1 MRVEFAERPEHH
13 AGVDRSDGHDLRSP
27 PHYRPRALSDR
38 CVGHRKGAA
47 VPRRLPAEIT
57 ETGACNLKGFIRPEA
72 VAALAAEAVALEPQ
86 AFRKDKVR
94 NAYFTSDDPA
104 LPDDHPLR
112 AFFPLKMAQLA
123 HDLIPPAALVEQ
135 LYRYD
140 PLTDFI
146 RRVLGKDTLYRMA
159 DRFQALNLTYLKAGD
174 LQPWHYDHGEFT
186 VTLLLQAAD
195 AGGDF
200 DYAPRIRTPEAE
212 NFDAVKRLFAG
223 TYEDVRTLARDAGTL
238 TIFRGMYAM
247 HRVSEVKGPKSR
259 ITAIFSYDS
268 LPDRVAT
275 DEVNV
280 SIYGPRVAEVLAV
293 SRP

>member
-1 MRVEFAERPEHH
+1 MTLDPSILIDLDRYPVDALDTERGARFLESCRAEL
-13 AGVDRSDGHDLRSP
+13 A
-27 PHYRPRALSDR
+27 
-38 CVGHRKGAA
+38 
-47 VPRRLPAEIT
+47 

-72 VAALAAEAVALEPQ
+72 VNALAAEAVALEPQ

-94 NAYFTSDDPA
+94 NAYFTQDDPT
-104 LPDDHPLR
+104 LPVDHPLR

-123 HDLIPPAALVEQ
+123 HDLIPRSALVDQ

-140 PLTDFI
+140 ALTDFI
-146 RRVLGKDTLYRMA
+146 RRVNSKDVLYRMA
-159 DRFQALNLTYLKAGD
+159 DRFQALNLTFLKEGD

-186 VTLLLQAAD
+186 VTLLLQAAE

-200 DYAPRIRTPEAE
+200 EYAPRIRTPEDE
-212 NFDAVKRLFAG
+212 NFCMVQSLFAG
-223 TYEDVRTLARDAGTL
+223 TYRDVRTLARDAGTL

-247 HRVSEVKGPKSR
+247 HRVSEVEGPRSR

-275 DEVNV
+275 DEVNI
-280 SIYGPRVAEVLAV
+280 SIYGPRVAKLLADV
-293 SRP
+293 NQRSLQALSR